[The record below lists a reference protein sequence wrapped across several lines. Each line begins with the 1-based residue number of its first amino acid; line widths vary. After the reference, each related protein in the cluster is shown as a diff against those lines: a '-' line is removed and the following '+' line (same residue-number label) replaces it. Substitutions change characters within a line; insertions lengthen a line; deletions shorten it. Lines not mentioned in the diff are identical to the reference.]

1 MELWRTSGETAY
13 LDLAEAI
20 ADNLIRAHFHDGLFL
35 PSAQHVYAR
44 VDALEPL
51 ALLSLEAALRGQ
63 PDAVPCYT
71 GGTAN
76 FTCPYDGVGRR
87 QENDLI
93 YAKRRA

>member
-1 MELWRTSGETAY
+1 V
-13 LDLAEAI
+13 
-20 ADNLIRAHFHDGLFL
+20 
-35 PSAQHVYAR
+35 PSDDHVYTR

-63 PDAVPCYT
+63 PELVPVYT

-93 YAKRRA
+93 YARRR